1 MLKKLAV
8 LAAVV
13 ALAVP
18 MAGSAQQLSPPRL
31 EFTQHTLKNGLRLVV
46 LEDHSA
52 PIVNVQVWYHVGSKD
67 ERPGRTGFAHLFEHM
82 MFKGSKNVGP
92 QEHANRINDVG
103 GFLNAG
109 TNFDYTFYWQTV
121 PVNALD
127 MVLWLES
134 DRMATLNVDEA
145 NLKSERDVVIEEL
158 RLRVLNPP
166 YGRLGTLVFEN
177 AFKTSNYRWMPIGS
191 QEDLMAATL
200 EDVRDFHK
208 TYYRPDNAT
217 LVVAGDVRAK
227 ELIAKA
233 ERYFGAIPRGTGEI
247 PRPSK
252 PEPAQTEERRV
263 VDYDTKTPL
272 PAAIL
277 AYHIPGLGD
286 PDAYPLDVASRILSS
301 GQSSRLYR
309 RLVYD
314 KQVAL
319 QAAGQSF
326 SLEDSGLFFFFAV
339 MNAGKTAEEGAAEME
354 AEIERLKS
362 EPVSAAELEKAKTQL
377 VAEVTVGRQTAQ
389 SKADAVGAAATL
401 LDDPKLVNE
410 ELARYQAVT
419 AADIQRVAKKY
430 LGKQNRSVIFMLPES
445 ARPAAGQGGGN

>member
-1 MLKKLAV
+1 MLRKLAV
-8 LAAVV
+8 IAAVV
-13 ALAVP
+13 ALATPVT
-18 MAGSAQQLSPPRL
+18 GLAQQLSPPRL
-31 EFTQHTLKNGLRLVV
+31 EFTQHTLKNGLELVV

-121 PVNALD
+121 PINALD

-134 DRMATLNVDEA
+134 DRMASLNVDDA

-177 AFKTSNYRWMPIGS
+177 SFKESNYRWMPIGS
-191 QEDLMAATL
+191 QEDLEAATL
-200 EDVRDFHK
+200 ADVRDFHK

-217 LVVAGDVRAK
+217 IVIAGDVDAK
-227 ELIAKA
+227 ELIAKV
-233 ERYFGAIPRGTGEI
+233 ERYFGAIPRGEGAI

-252 PEPAQTEERRV
+252 AEPAQTAERRV
-263 VDYDTKTPL
+263 VDYDSKTPL

-286 PDAYPLDVASRILSS
+286 ADSYPLDVASRILSS

-326 SLEDSGLFFFFAV
+326 SLEDAGLFFFFAV
-339 MNAGKTAEEGAAEME
+339 MNAGKTADEGAAEME
-354 AEIERLKS
+354 AEIERLKN

-389 SKADAVGAAATL
+389 SKADAIGAAATL
-401 LDDPKLVNE
+401 LDNPKLVNE

-445 ARPAAGQGGGN
+445 MRPAAGGGGGN